1 SNSPF
6 SALIRESSPS
16 RSARASLASLF
27 LTLSRVWRAISPL
40 RTFSFNLLRPTMSSS
55 GPARGPSLSA
65 AATRYALRT
74 PLTIVANGIDSPA
87 LSALAFMRFDDSLTK
102 VQSRKRFTWSPA
114 SRSTREISTV
124 SARATRPCLRGR
136 LASGRFAPS
145 SALELL
151 LLAIKNPSF
160 YCNRRRS
167 QGYDLSTLI
176 PKYVNLILVILK
188 GVLLVPLVTKSPLI
202 SPCFFMNNRYSST

>member
-87 LSALAFMRFDDSLTK
+87 LSALAFIRFDDSLTR

-114 SRSTREISTV
+114 SLSTREISTT
-124 SARATRPCLRGR
+124 SARATSPCLRGR
-136 LASGRFAPS
+136 LATSDRFPPVPLLPS
-145 SALELL
+145 SAFELL
-151 LLAIKNPSF
+151 LLAIKCLPF

-167 QGYDLSTLI
+167 QGYDLSTRI
-176 PKYVNLILVILK
+176 PKYVSL
-188 GVLLVPLVTKSPLI
+188 
-202 SPCFFMNNRYSST
+202 